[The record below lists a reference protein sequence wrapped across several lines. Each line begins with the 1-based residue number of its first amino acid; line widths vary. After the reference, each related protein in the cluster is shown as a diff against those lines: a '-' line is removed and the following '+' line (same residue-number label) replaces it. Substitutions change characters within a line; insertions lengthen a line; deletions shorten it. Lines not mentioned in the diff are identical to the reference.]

1 MRFWEENGMKLTS
14 VKVGSE
20 ELAAILMDQK
30 VILIKDVNKAVGEN
44 WSDDLLS
51 ILQNDQLPQINSWYK
66 EEGNK
71 GIKQINQIELEKVSF
86 APLYRHPNKIW
97 GVGMNY
103 MEKAIELSGKPP
115 EEEPVIFMKPNSS
128 LIGPEDMIR
137 LPSQST
143 KVTAEAELAI
153 VIGKTCK
160 NVQEADVPGVVA
172 GFTTSLD
179 VTAKDIHAKN
189 PRFLQR
195 SKSFD
200 TFFSF
205 GPYLTTLDEVE
216 DVKRISVETVLNG
229 EVHYR
234 NAVLNMMYQPWWI
247 VSFFSQIMTLHP
259 GDVIM
264 TGTPGSVEIRDG
276 DIVDCAIEGI
286 GELRNSVCK

>member
-1 MRFWEENGMKLTS
+1 MKLTS

-30 VILIKDVNKAVGEN
+30 VILIKDVNKVVGEN
-44 WSDDLLS
+44 WSEDLLS

-137 LPSQST
+137 LPSEST

-179 VTAKDIHAKN
+179 MTAKDIHAKN

-216 DVKRISVETVLNG
+216 DVKRISVETVLNE
-229 EVHYR
+229 EVHHR